1 MGQKKNLKYPKI
13 EDYTLI
19 GDSCAAALVSRYGSI
34 AWCCIPNFNSPS
46 VFSAILDDQ
55 MGGDFSIIPETDFES
70 SQCYIVVFEIFG
82 ISTWWFG
89 MGIGFLHGLFV
100 LSIGLEILGF
110 IHPRMANPS
119 RGPTPTKQLQPPG
132 FFALNYGR
140 WTPLVTIISHMVFGG
155 ILGLFY
161 Q

>member
-1 MGQKKNLKYPKI
+1 MNIGILI
-13 EDYTLI
+13 LGGFAGTLI
-19 GDSCAAALVSRYGSI
+19 LSALMAISRPLGLSRVDLPFLLGSVITPDRNKAPWVGFIFHLVIGWTFSLLYG
-34 AWCCIPNFNSPS
+34 F
-46 VFSAILDDQ
+46 
-55 MGGDFSIIPETDFES
+55 
-70 SQCYIVVFEIFG
+70 VFEIFG